1 MVAKLVLD
9 QLEKTGG
16 ALTALTLPVAN
27 ATASQYL
34 QNNGSGVLNWSTVTA
49 ASTNVQRAVGD
60 VTIGTT
66 AGYDIDGTT
75 EIVVAC
81 NAGAANRTIT
91 LPAVGA
97 AGAAT
102 CIITVIADADA
113 TGTFELKV
121 QDAGAN
127 EVWTGFQKGDFVR
140 LIVSNSA
147 WLVVDHKETMFSA
160 RSLTTDQSIAG
171 SAEAKLTGF
180 TNVTD
185 IGKVW
190 DNANNKLVAPFAGT
204 WTVNWRMTSSDGSGN
219 GPSLYVGGARKWY
232 YQYTAGALGYNYG
245 SHMASMSVAVA
256 ASTDIEFYSKN
267 SYNVAQ
273 SVMGNA
279 GNHSQFDAT
288 FVRTY

>member
-34 QNNGSGVLNWSTVTA
+34 QNNGSGVMSWSTVTA
-49 ASTNVQRAVGD
+49 ASTNVQRATGN

-81 NAGAANRTIT
+81 NASAANRTIT

-102 CIITVIADADA
+102 CIITVIVDTDA
-113 TGTFELKV
+113 TGAFEVKV
-121 QDAGAN
+121 ADTGAA

-147 WLVVDHKETMFSA
+147 CQWWITKRQCFL
-160 RSLTTDQSIAG
+160 
-171 SAEAKLTGF
+171 
-180 TNVTD
+180 
-185 IGKVW
+185 
-190 DNANNKLVAPFAGT
+190 
-204 WTVNWRMTSSDGSGN
+204 
-219 GPSLYVGGARKWY
+219 
-232 YQYTAGALGYNYG
+232 LGL
-245 SHMASMSVAVA
+245 
-256 ASTDIEFYSKN
+256 
-267 SYNVAQ
+267 
-273 SVMGNA
+273 
-279 GNHSQFDAT
+279 
-288 FVRTY
+288 